1 MRGGEGDCCVV
12 VVGAGAAGA
21 LTASHLVTSLSPRY
35 RVALV
40 DPSPTTGRGPAYST
54 SDDRHLLN
62 VPASGMSAFPRDPEH
77 FFRWVRNHHERDAQP
92 QDFIPR
98 RVYGDYIHSLLQTA
112 SEYPGNA
119 RLERREEAV
128 VGVARRKDR
137 FTVRLSSGQTIVA
150 RAVVLATGSSPGID
164 WAPAGLSSADV
175 ADPWT
180 EELPD
185 GDLLLV
191 GTGLTMVDV
200 AIAADRPG
208 RKLHTVSRHD
218 LVPTAHRLPTTP
230 MVPPPP
236 GITRIGTLQEL
247 QRVVDAHI
255 EQTIEETGDWR
266 AAVDGLRP
274 VTAQLWQGLCEEDKR
289 RFRDDLARTWEIHR
303 HRMSPETASRLDAIA
318 DSGRL
323 VRHTGTVGS
332 ARRRG
337 TGLEVTLTDGS
348 RVTVA
353 GLVNCTG
360 PVGRLAKDPLLASL
374 AHTGLVRPGPSG
386 LGIDTA
392 DDGRVLGVLPARMPL
407 YALGALRRGNLWETT
422 AMPEIRE
429 QAYDVARSVVRGL
442 HGETRRRPSD
452 VYGLT
457 LTTDRRAADAYNKA
471 LGRLLR
477 LQDGVE
483 EGLEQA
489 TSLDPG
495 FAHAHA
501 ALALMGHEWGAA
513 GSWRRSLAAAHAAA
527 ADHDLDDREVS
538 FLDAVTV
545 RLRSDEPTGAAALLR
560 HVRLFP
566 RDALAVSVAV
576 PTVAFGGLTS
586 GRQTANLVEGL
597 GRSYG
602 DDWWYAGQLAF
613 VRQDQERWDEAE
625 SLASYALSVEPSSG
639 HAVHARA
646 HVFYETGQHAAG
658 LAWLDEWIRTHGP
671 EANHRSHFSWHAA
684 LHELGQC
691 DIEAVQRRYERE
703 LAPPLVSG
711 SRVLVDSGALLW
723 RLHVNDTW
731 EGELPASA
739 VRDSAPDGW
748 LITPPTAFAALHS
761 ALTLAAASDPVGLAA
776 LRTTSLAHAD
786 PTFRDVVAPVCC
798 ALQSV
803 VEGEFGSAATQLT
816 RVLPTATALGGSA
829 AQRDVLQD
837 TLVYALARSGQGEQA
852 AAVLDERLSRRA
864 SPLDA
869 RQRARIKGGQYR
881 ETGVREDR
889 GAASRAAAS
898 APAWA
903 AGGRTQPRPGLPDR
917 G

>member
-54 SDDRHLLN
+54 TDDRHLLN

-77 FFRWVRNHHERDAQP
+77 FFRWVRNHHDREAQP
-92 QDFIPR
+92 QDFIAR
-98 RVYGDYIHSLLQTA
+98 RVYGDYIQSLLQTA

-128 VGVARRKDR
+128 VGIARRKDR

-180 EELPD
+180 DELPD

-208 RKLHTVSRHD
+208 RTLHTVSRHD
-218 LVPTAHRLPTTP
+218 LVPAAHRLPTTP

-236 GITRIGTLQEL
+236 GITRIGTLAEL
-247 QRVVDAHI
+247 QRVVGAHI
-255 EQTIEETGDWR
+255 ERTIEETGDWR

-303 HRMSPETASRLDAIA
+303 HRMSPETARRLDAIA

-323 VRHTGTVGS
+323 VRHTGTLGS
-332 ARRRG
+332 ARRSG

-348 RVTVA
+348 RINVA

-360 PVGRLAKDPLLASL
+360 PVGTLAKDTLLASL

-442 HGETRRRPSD
+442 HGETRRRPAD
-452 VYGLT
+452 IYGLT

-489 TSLDPG
+489 TAMDPG
-495 FAHAHA
+495 FAQAHA
-501 ALALMGHEWGAA
+501 ALALLGHEWGAA
-513 GSWRRSLAAAHAAA
+513 GSWRRSLEAAHAAA
-527 ADHDLDDREVS
+527 AEHHLDDREVS

-639 HAVHARA
+639 HAAHARA
-646 HVFYETGQHAAG
+646 HVFYETGQHAPG
-658 LAWLDEWIRTHGP
+658 LAWLDEWIRTRGP

-684 LHELGQC
+684 LHELMQC
-691 DIEAVQRRYERE
+691 DIAAVQRRYERE
-703 LAPPLVSG
+703 LSPPLVSG
-711 SRVLVDSGALLW
+711 SRALVDSGALLW

-786 PTFRDVVAPVCC
+786 PAFRDVVAPVCC

-803 VEGEFGSAATQLT
+803 VEGEFSSAATQLA
-816 RVLPTATALGGSA
+816 RVLPRATALGGST

-869 RQRARIKGGQYR
+869 RQRALIKGGPLR
-881 ETGVREDR
+881 GDR
-889 GAASRAAAS
+889 GASSPGSAS

-903 AGGRTQPRPGLPDR
+903 TGGRTQPRPGLPDR